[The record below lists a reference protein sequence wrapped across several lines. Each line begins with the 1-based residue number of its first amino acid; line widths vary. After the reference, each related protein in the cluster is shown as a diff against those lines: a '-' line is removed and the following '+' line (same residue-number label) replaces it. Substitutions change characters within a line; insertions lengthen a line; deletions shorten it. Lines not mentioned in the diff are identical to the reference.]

1 MSQHPLTRGPAD
13 RSHQPSVSS
22 AVAPTQR
29 NFSVISPART
39 AQASQLN
46 RITGT
51 AYGTQ
56 GRITGP
62 VNLATGL
69 VSGTPE
75 FRYRED
81 GYTAAPVAAAPVAK
95 EAPAVAAPNRVT
107 GEGRE
112 GGFSITGAAW
122 KRGGTTTGTEGTSAT
137 RRNPTQRGEHQ
148 RNMAMQS
155 TAMKTREL
163 PHVPPSKV
171 TGSSGNTATGSTI
184 TYSGG
189 ARG

>member
-1 MSQHPLTRGPAD
+1 MPGATDQPN
-13 RSHQPSVSS
+13 RSNVSS
-22 AVAPTQR
+22 VVAPVQR
-29 NFSVISPART
+29 NFSVMSPART
-39 AQASQLN
+39 AQDSQLS

-51 AYGTQ
+51 AYGAQ

-62 VNLATGL
+62 VNLAAGL

-75 FRYRED
+75 FRYRD
-81 GYTAAPVAAAPVAK
+81 DQDAGGYAAALPVAQAPAQ
-95 EAPAVAAPNRVT
+95 APAVVSSNRVT

-122 KRGGTTTGTEGTSAT
+122 KRGGTTTGTEGTSAR
-137 RRNPTQRGEHQ
+137 RRNPTLRGDQRS
-148 RNMAMQS
+148 MAVQQI
-155 TAMKTREL
+155 TAMKEREHL
-163 PHVPPSKV
+163 QVPPSKV